1 MVSEGKA
8 IEVIN
13 RYLKGANE
21 LNACRHFPVTLSQI
35 YEDHQLCEDI
45 MDYLGDIYVLT
56 GLDMNNEET
65 ESGSEIMDAISF
77 LAFCNGN

>member
-1 MVSEGKA
+1 
-8 IEVIN
+8 
-13 RYLKGANE
+13 
-21 LNACRHFPVTLSQI
+21 
-35 YEDHQLCEDI
+35 